1 MSSRNQ
7 GIAIAITSALAFG
20 LSIFC
25 GGSLLSRG
33 QGQMS
38 APVASSLPWRPAKP
52 FKEAGYVG
60 SEACTKCHIEIA
72 AKQHDTAMGQALQ
85 TVADA
90 PILRT
95 RKRLTFRIGTF
106 SYQITRDGQQSL
118 YSVTD
123 GNNTISAPILYS
135 FGQGKAGQTYLLQ
148 RGDAFYESRVSFYK
162 EIDGLDITLGYPLAA
177 PPSLEEAFGRQISM
191 DEARNCFGCHSTAA
205 VSGKNLQLQ
214 HLVPGVR
221 CEACHGPGKEHIA
234 TVEAKKLDDLRIFNP
249 GDLTPDE
256 LTQEFCGSCHRS
268 AEQVVEM
275 NMLNINNDRFQPYRS
290 FTSRNHDPNDHR
302 LSCTGCHDP
311 HENPRSEI
319 RSYDANCFSC
329 HQSANALKSTR
340 LAKAEHAQG
349 REAKACPVA
358 KQDCAS
364 CHMPKVE
371 LPGSHFKFTDHRI
384 RIARSGEPFPN

>member
-1 MSSRNQ
+1 MNSRKQ
-7 GIAIAITSALAFG
+7 GIAIALTSALVFS
-20 LSIFC
+20 LSILC

-33 QGQMS
+33 QGQMQG
-38 APVASSLPWRPAKP
+38 PVASSLPWRPAKP
-52 FKEAGYVG
+52 FSEAGYVG
-60 SEACTKCHIEIA
+60 SEACAKCHLDISN
-72 AKQHDTAMGQALQ
+72 KQHDTAMGQALQ

-90 PILRT
+90 PVLRA
-95 RKRLTFRIGTF
+95 RKRLTFKIGTF
-106 SYQITRDGQQSL
+106 SYQITREDQQSL

-123 GNNTISAPILYS
+123 GTNTISAPILYS

-148 RGDAFYESRVSFYK
+148 RGEAFYESRVSFYK
-162 EIDGLDITLGYPLAA
+162 EIDGLDITLGYPLTA

-191 DEARNCFGCHSTAA
+191 DETRNCFGCHSTAA
-205 VSGKNLQLQ
+205 VSGKKLQLE

-268 AEQVVEM
+268 AEQVIEM
-275 NMLNINNDRFQPYRS
+275 NMLNINNVRFQPYRF

-302 LSCTGCHDP
+302 LSCTACHDP
-311 HENPRSEI
+311 HQNPRSEV

-329 HQSANALKSTR
+329 YQSANALKSPR
-340 LAKAEHAQG
+340 LGKVEHDQG
-349 REAKACPVA
+349 REAKPCPIG
-358 KQDCAS
+358 KQDCVS
-364 CHMPKVE
+364 CHMTKVE
-371 LPGSHFKFTDHRI
+371 LRGAHFKFTDHRI
-384 RIARSGEPFPN
+384 RIARSGEAFPN